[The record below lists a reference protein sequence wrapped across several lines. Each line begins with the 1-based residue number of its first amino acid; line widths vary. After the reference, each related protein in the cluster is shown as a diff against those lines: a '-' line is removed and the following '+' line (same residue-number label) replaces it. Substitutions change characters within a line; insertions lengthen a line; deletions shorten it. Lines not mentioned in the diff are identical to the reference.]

1 MEDIMLAIYL
11 SPIYILVHAY
21 SLYWILKWMSSWGK
35 FFRKKRFRIIVGA
48 IYTLLAVSMLIGF
61 FLPHGRYERLF
72 KIIGYYWSGISLYE
86 IIALMIAL
94 LIRFIILH
102 TRFATREI
110 WGRRRTLFFSGL
122 ISATLALSV
131 CLYGVVNAHHI
142 RTTNYEVSIN
152 KKAGHLK
159 DLNICLIADLHM
171 GYNIGVEHITQM
183 VDKINATKPDL
194 VVIAGDIFDNEYDAL
209 DHPDELIKQF
219 KRIKSKYGVFAVYGN
234 HDIEEHILAGFTFG
248 EGKQEADPRM
258 DQFLKKANIKNLR
271 DESVVIDN
279 SFTLYGRPDY
289 NKPGKGIKQRKTPS
303 ECTQSLDHSKPII
316 MIDHEPKEL
325 EEKSKAGVD
334 LDLGGHTHDGQAF
347 PANIITNIVWENACG
362 HIKKGHMHSIVTSG
376 VGIFGPFMRVATKA
390 EICSI
395 KVHFK

>member
-1 MEDIMLAIYL
+1 MLAIYL

-72 KIIGYYWSGISLYE
+72 KIIGYYWLGISLYE

-219 KRIKSKYGVFAVYGN
+219 KRIKSKYGLFAVYGN
-234 HDIEEHILAGFTFG
+234 HDIEEHILA
-248 EGKQEADPRM
+248 
-258 DQFLKKANIKNLR
+258 
-271 DESVVIDN
+271 
-279 SFTLYGRPDY
+279 
-289 NKPGKGIKQRKTPS
+289 
-303 ECTQSLDHSKPII
+303 
-316 MIDHEPKEL
+316 
-325 EEKSKAGVD
+325 
-334 LDLGGHTHDGQAF
+334 
-347 PANIITNIVWENACG
+347 
-362 HIKKGHMHSIVTSG
+362 
-376 VGIFGPFMRVATKA
+376 
-390 EICSI
+390 
-395 KVHFK
+395 